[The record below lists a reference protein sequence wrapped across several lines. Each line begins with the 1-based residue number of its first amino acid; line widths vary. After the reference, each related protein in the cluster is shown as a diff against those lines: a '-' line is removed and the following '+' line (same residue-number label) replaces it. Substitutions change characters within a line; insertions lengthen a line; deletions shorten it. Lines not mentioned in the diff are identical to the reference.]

1 MERDLGP
8 QKKVKS
14 ISLEIP
20 QRKLEV
26 LKLVYLL
33 RDNTGVAGVVPK
45 KYVMF
50 RKTRFVIAAEGN
62 ANNVL
67 PVWGPRGHHLERG
80 EGGPRV
86 RAVATSTGRE

>member
-1 MERDLGP
+1 MQRDLVAT
-8 QKKVKS
+8 KKVKS

-26 LKLVYLL
+26 VKLVYLL

-50 RKTRFVIAAEGN
+50 KKTI
-62 ANNVL
+62 
-67 PVWGPRGHHLERG
+67 
-80 EGGPRV
+80 
-86 RAVATSTGRE
+86 